1 MGAEPSWRPDPVSP
15 QIERWWD
22 GTHWTDHIRP
32 APVAA
37 EGPQPLSRKDARDAA
52 RAANRRSRQEGRPSR
67 VIAIATQTTLA
78 VAALGSGVS
87 MVGLMLSYNNV
98 SIGIA
103 RGTQDVS
110 LWQAAAD
117 TLGNGLYLYLL
128 LLALGG
134 VLTATWFAVRL
145 SDRRVNR
152 IIVRR
157 PASTTLISAFVPII
171 QLWWPAQGMKD
182 LWHASRPELSRS
194 GLKKRLPVPAS
205 IFLWWGFML
214 ASTIAPASVVALTI
228 YKVKV
233 DLPPTVSQMSINTV
247 AAQQSALA
255 LLIGAMAFTFG
266 FALLSILSLMTVIA
280 QVERHLAMPDAPEGQ
295 EFRHLAAG

>member
-1 MGAEPSWRPDPVSP
+1 M
-15 QIERWWD
+15 
-22 GTHWTDHIRP
+22 
-32 APVAA
+32 
-37 EGPQPLSRKDARDAA
+37 
-52 RAANRRSRQEGRPSR
+52 
-67 VIAIATQTTLA
+67 
-78 VAALGSGVS
+78 
-87 MVGLMLSYNNV
+87 

-103 RGTQDVS
+103 QGTQDGS
-110 LWQAAAD
+110 LWQTAAD

-214 ASTIAPASVVALTI
+214 ASTIAPSSVVALTI
-228 YKVKV
+228 YKIKV

-295 EFRHLAAG
+295 EFRHLAEG